1 MAIEPAYLDQLRA
14 RVSIAEA
21 IGKRVDWDLRKS
33 NPARGDYWAC
43 CPFHG
48 EKSPSFHVEDRKG
61 FFYCFGCHE
70 KGDVIGFVMK
80 NDNLAFHEAVDLLAR
95 EAGMA
100 PPVRDARAREKQEKR
115 KGLSEAM
122 EAAQRFY
129 RAQLGGA
136 AAREAR
142 AYLERRGLDGR
153 AIEGFGI
160 GYAPGGNA
168 LGETLRG
175 QGFEPKVLAEAGLV
189 GSNDNGSTYDVFRER
204 ILFPIRDQRG
214 GVIAF
219 GGRAMRDDAKA
230 KYLNSPETPL
240 FSKRATLYNF
250 GPARAAAGKGQ
261 RMIVAEGYM
270 DVIALHRAGLEAA
283 VAPLG
288 TALTGDQLAL
298 LWRAVDEPVIA
309 LDGDVAGLRAAARTA
324 ELALPLLQPGKTL
337 LFAMM
342 PEGKDPDDLI
352 RDKGRAGI
360 DSVIESAEP
369 LSRFLWRQ
377 ETERQS
383 LDTPERRAA
392 FDARARALLGN
403 IVDQSV
409 RHHYEVSF
417 KDWRRDLFGAAKKGT
432 KTGVSGA
439 FKPWSRTPPPAPART
454 ETRHSALVTGGAPDL
469 RHALEH
475 EILRLALAVPEGMAE
490 CGDTL
495 AEAKFANRNL
505 DLIRS
510 ALISAYFDLADPE
523 TGLTVSQL
531 HTEIRRRVKP
541 DSTALFERL
550 ATFAGDSPDSDHLTS
565 ALERYMAICAREVE
579 RQDAENSFLEE
590 GDERAFQRMVAAR
603 AAHRA
608 ALETVMPALTEAES
622 ASVQGFIDRELWK
635 KPKTSKT
642 DTGRPRGGTRPA
654 RDAGEMTRE

>member
-1 MAIEPAYLDQLRA
+1 MAIEPGYLDQLRS
-14 RVSIAEA
+14 RVSIAET
-21 IGKRVDWDLRKS
+21 IGKRLDWDLRKS

-95 EAGMA
+95 EAGMQ

-129 RAQLGGA
+129 RAQFTGA

-142 AYLERRGLDGR
+142 AYLERRGLDAK

-160 GYAPGGNA
+160 GYAPGGNK

-175 QGFEPKVLAEAGLV
+175 QGFEPKILAEAGLV
-189 GSNDNGSTYDVFRER
+189 GTNDGGSTYDVFRER

-288 TALTGDQLAL
+288 TALTADQLAL

-309 LDGDVAGLRAAARTA
+309 LDGDVAGLRAAGRTA

-337 LFAMM
+337 LFALM

-352 RDKGRAGI
+352 REKGRSGI

-377 ETERQS
+377 ETEKQI

-392 FDARARALLGN
+392 FDARMRAMLGG
-403 IVDQSV
+403 IADQSV
-409 RHHYEVSF
+409 KHHYEASF
-417 KDWRRDLFGAAKKGT
+417 REWRRDLFMAAKTAQKPAF
-432 KTGVSGA
+432 SGGQ
-439 FKPWSRTPPPAPART
+439 KPWGRFAPPAPART

-469 RHALEH
+469 RQALEY
-475 EILRLALAVPEGMAE
+475 EILRLALACPEGIAA
-490 CGDTL
+490 CSDAL
-495 AEAKFANRNL
+495 AEAEFANHDL
-505 DLIRS
+505 DMIRS
-510 ALISAYFDLADPE
+510 ALISAYFDIADPE

-531 HTEIRRRVKP
+531 HAETRRKVMP
-541 DSTALFERL
+541 DCTALFERL
-550 ATFAGDSPDSDHLTS
+550 SAFTEDSSDSDHLSS
-565 ALERYMAICAREVE
+565 ALDRYTAICARELE
-579 RQDAENSFLEE
+579 RRDAENSFSEE

-603 AAHRA
+603 AAHRS

-622 ASVQGFIDRELWK
+622 ASVQGFIDREGWK
-635 KPKTSKT
+635 KPDGK
-642 DTGRPRGGTRPA
+642 TGRSSGGTRP
-654 RDAGEMTRE
+654 DGGAGDMTRE

>member
-1 MAIEPAYLDQLRA
+1 MAIEPGYLDQLRA

-21 IGKRVDWDLRKS
+21 IGKRLDWDVRKS

-48 EKSPSFHVEDRKG
+48 EKTPSFHVEDRKG

-70 KGDVIGFVMK
+70 KGDVIGFVMR
-80 NDNLAFHEAVDLLAR
+80 NDNLRFDEAVDLLAR
-95 EAGMA
+95 EAGMQ

-136 AAREAR
+136 AARDAR
-142 AYLERRGLDGR
+142 AYLERRELDAATIG
-153 AIEGFGI
+153 EFGI

-175 QGFEPKVLAEAGLV
+175 QGFTPAILAEAGLV
-189 GSNDNGSTYDVFRER
+189 GSNESGSTYDIFRER

-219 GGRAMRDDAKA
+219 GGRAMREDARA

-240 FSKRATLYNF
+240 FSKRGTLYNF

-270 DVIALHRAGLEAA
+270 DVIALHRAGLAAA

-288 TALTGDQLAL
+288 TALTADQLSL

-309 LDGDVAGLRAAARTA
+309 LDGDAAGLRAAARTA

-337 LFAMM
+337 LFALM

-352 RDKGRAGI
+352 REKGRTGI

-369 LSRFLWRQ
+369 LSRFLWRC
-377 ETERQS
+377 EIEKQS

-392 FDARARALLGN
+392 FDNRVRTMLGG
-403 IVDQSV
+403 ITDQGV
-409 RHHYEVSF
+409 RHHYETQF
-417 KDWRRDLFGAAKKGT
+417 REWRHDLFSTTRDAWKPQNPGGRKG
-432 KTGVSGA
+432 
-439 FKPWSRTPPPAPART
+439 WSKVAPPAPART
-454 ETRHSALVTGGAPDL
+454 ETRHSALVTGGGPDL
-469 RHALEH
+469 RYALEQQ
-475 EILRLALAVPEGMAE
+475 ILRLALASPEAMAA
-490 CGDTL
+490 CGDSL
-495 AEAKFANRNL
+495 AESEFANRDL
-505 DLIRS
+505 DSIRS
-510 ALISAYFDLADPE
+510 ALISAFFDIASPE
-523 TGLTVSQL
+523 TGMTVSKL
-531 HTEIRRRVKP
+531 HAETRRRLKP
-541 DSTALFERL
+541 DCTALFERL
-550 ATFAGDSPDSDHLTS
+550 ADFTGDSSDSDHLTS
-565 ALERYMAICAREVE
+565 ALDRHIAICAREVE
-579 RQDAENSFLEE
+579 KRDAEHSFSRD

-603 AAHRA
+603 AAHRT
-608 ALETVMPALTEAES
+608 ALERVMPVVSEAES
-622 ASVQGFIDRELWK
+622 GSVQGFIDGELWK
-635 KPKTSKT
+635 KRKKKT
-642 DTGRPRGGTRPA
+642 DRRNGGTR
-654 RDAGEMTRE
+654 RDDGAGEMTRE

>member
-1 MAIEPAYLDQLRA
+1 MAIEPGYLDQLRA

-21 IGKRVDWDLRKS
+21 IGKRLDWDVRKS

-48 EKSPSFHVEDRKG
+48 EKTPSFHVEDRKG

-80 NDNLAFHEAVDLLAR
+80 NDNLRFDEAVDMLAR
-95 EAGMA
+95 EAGMQ
-100 PPVRDARAREKQEKR
+100 PPVRDARAKEKQEKR

-129 RAQLGGA
+129 RAQFGGA
-136 AAREAR
+136 AARDAR
-142 AYLERRGLDGR
+142 AYLDQRELD
-153 AIEGFGI
+153 ATTIEKFGV
-160 GYAPGGNA
+160 GYAPGGNV

-175 QGFEPKVLAEAGLV
+175 QGFTPEVLSEAGLV
-189 GSNDNGSTYDVFRER
+189 GSNEGGSTYDIFRER

-219 GGRAMRDDAKA
+219 GGRAMREDARA

-240 FSKRATLYNF
+240 FSKRSTLYNF

-288 TALTGDQLAL
+288 TALTADQLAL

-337 LFAMM
+337 FFALM

-352 RDKGRAGI
+352 REKGRAGI
-360 DSVIESAEP
+360 DSVIENAEP
-369 LSRFLWRQ
+369 LSRFLWRC
-377 ETERQS
+377 ETEKQS

-392 FDARARALLGN
+392 FDTRVRALLGG
-403 IVDQSV
+403 IADQGV
-409 RHHYEVSF
+409 RHHYETQF
-417 KDWRRDLFGAAKKGT
+417 KEWRRELFSIAKEPWKPQN
-432 KTGVSGA
+432 SGSKRDWGRFA
-439 FKPWSRTPPPAPART
+439 PPAPART

-469 RHALEH
+469 RDVLEQQ
-475 EILRLALAVPEGMAE
+475 ILRLALASPEAITV
-490 CGDTL
+490 CGDSL
-495 AEAKFANRNL
+495 AESEFANRDL
-505 DLIRS
+505 DSIRS
-510 ALISAYFDLADPE
+510 ALISAFFDIATPE
-523 TGLTVSQL
+523 TGMTVSTL
-531 HTEIRRRVKP
+531 HTETRRRLKP
-541 DSTALFERL
+541 DCTALFERL
-550 ATFAGDSPDSDHLTS
+550 ADFTGDSSDSDHLTS
-565 ALERYMAICAREVE
+565 ALDRHIAICAREVE
-579 RQDAENSFLEE
+579 RRDAEHSFSRD

-603 AAHRA
+603 AAHRE
-608 ALETVMPALTEAES
+608 ALGRVMPAIGEAES
-622 ASVQGFIDRELWK
+622 GSVQGFIDGELWK
-635 KPKTSKT
+635 KRKKKT
-642 DTGRPRGGTRPA
+642 DRQTGGTRQ
-654 RDAGEMTRE
+654 DDGAGEMTRE

>member
-1 MAIEPAYLDQLRA
+1 MAIEPGYLDQLRA
-14 RVSIAEA
+14 RVSIAEVL
-21 IGKRVDWDLRKS
+21 GKRLDWDLRKS

-48 EKSPSFHVEDRKG
+48 EKTPSFHVEDRKG

-80 NDNLAFHEAVDLLAR
+80 NDNLRFDEAVDLLAR
-95 EAGMA
+95 EAGMQ

-115 KGLSEAM
+115 KGLSDAM
-122 EAAQRFY
+122 ETAQRFY

-142 AYLERRGLDGR
+142 AYLARRGLDER

-160 GYAPGGNA
+160 GYAPGGNK

-175 QGFEPKVLAEAGLV
+175 QGFEPKIIAEAGLV
-189 GSNDNGSTYDVFRER
+189 GTNDSGSTYDVFRER

-219 GGRAMRDDAKA
+219 GGRAMREDAKA

-240 FSKRATLYNF
+240 FSKRSTLYNF

-288 TALTGDQLAL
+288 TALTADQLAL
-298 LWRAVDEPVIA
+298 LWRAVDEPVVA

-337 LFAMM
+337 LFALL
-342 PEGKDPDDLI
+342 PEGQDPDDLI

-377 ETERQS
+377 EIEKQS

-392 FDARARALLGN
+392 FDSRVRTMLGG
-403 IVDQSV
+403 IADQGV
-409 RHHYEVSF
+409 RHHYEALF
-417 KDWRRDLFGAAKKGT
+417 KEWRRDLFAAT
-432 KTGVSGA
+432 KSST
-439 FKPWSRTPPPAPART
+439 KPISSNPRQAWGRVAPPAPART
-454 ETRHSALVTGGAPDL
+454 ETRYSALVTGGAPDL
-469 RHALEH
+469 KQALEH
-475 EILRLALAVPEGMAE
+475 EILRLAFACPKGIAACDES
-490 CGDTL
+490 L
-495 AEAKFANRNL
+495 AEAEFANQNL
-505 DLIRS
+505 DMIRS
-510 ALISAYFDLADPE
+510 ALISAYFDLADSE

-531 HTEIRRRVKP
+531 QAETRRRVRP
-541 DSTALFERL
+541 DCTALFERL
-550 ATFAGDSPDSDHLTS
+550 SAFTEDSSDSDHLTS
-565 ALERYMAICAREVE
+565 ALDRYTAICAREVE
-579 RQDAENSFLEE
+579 RRDAENSFLEE

-608 ALETVMPALTEAES
+608 ALETVMPALTEAET
-622 ASVQGFIDRELWK
+622 ASVQGFIDREGWK
-635 KPKTSKT
+635 KPTKKTN
-642 DTGRPRGGTRPA
+642 RPLGGTRPE